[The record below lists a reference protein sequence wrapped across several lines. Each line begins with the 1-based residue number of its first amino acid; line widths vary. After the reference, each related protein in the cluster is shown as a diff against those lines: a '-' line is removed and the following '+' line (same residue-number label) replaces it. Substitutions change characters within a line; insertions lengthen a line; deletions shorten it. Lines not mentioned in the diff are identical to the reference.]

1 MTKGTQN
8 IILKLWKNYWNLMSQ
23 NKKLK
28 TIEKQLSPENALEKG
43 QNNDNKYNQN
53 KLQAHIAHSSLMF
66 TKRR

>member
-28 TIEKQLSPENALEKG
+28 TIEKQLSPQNALEKG

-53 KLQAHIAHSSLMF
+53 KLKAHIAHSSLMF